1 MAEIHENL
9 CQSKARALFSH
20 KNPLVE
26 SLPPKLLLSGG
37 GIQKERRS
45 LVWIHLMSSKSS
57 AREEEETAK
66 QDKTRR
72 DDTRQEQTKTRQNKL
87 RQGKAKAVMMS

>member
-45 LVWIHLMSSKSS
+45 LV
-57 AREEEETAK
+57 
-66 QDKTRR
+66 
-72 DDTRQEQTKTRQNKL
+72 
-87 RQGKAKAVMMS
+87 